1 MRRGTTTYRDSSR
14 MFFEISFPLCLFR
27 GGPSNRSLAD
37 KRRVNTNDE
46 PWDPLIPSHS
56 PGRIPV
62 FKNVLWLLLRAVLL
76 KRSSSIACFRRSN
89 VASNVV
95 LDTSREKRLVWR
107 SFDQGDSELGCGRT
121 TRDIH
126 MYARVKI
133 KKRYRSIS
141 IKSLSSTACE
151 ENFSP
156 QGLLSWSCS
165 KKKITEP
172 DAATKLDTFREKF
185 CGTRRIANLENSV
198 CNIVAVVHS
207 AIYEADQCGSWMAR
221 IT

>member
-1 MRRGTTTYRDSSR
+1 MAKKEGKLMRRGTTTYRDSSR

-89 VASNVV
+89 VASSVD
-95 LDTSREKRLVWR
+95 LDTSREKWLVWR
-107 SFDQGDSELGCGRT
+107 SFEHGGFCAWMWKNDARYTYVCACKDKEKESL
-121 TRDIH
+121 DID
-126 MYARVKI
+126 Y
-133 KKRYRSIS
+133 
-141 IKSLSSTACE
+141 
-151 ENFSP
+151 
-156 QGLLSWSCS
+156 
-165 KKKITEP
+165 
-172 DAATKLDTFREKF
+172 
-185 CGTRRIANLENSV
+185 
-198 CNIVAVVHS
+198 VAF
-207 AIYEADQCGSWMAR
+207 
-221 IT
+221 